1 MHISRKENV
10 NSFCGFLNL
19 GCRKIISCGFFF
31 LGGDTMTLNLIFITV
46 TIRRNAK
53 TLEQQLHDEQV
64 KERFE
69 ELNIKKAELHITH
82 L

>member
-1 MHISRKENV
+1 
-10 NSFCGFLNL
+10 
-19 GCRKIISCGFFF
+19 
-31 LGGDTMTLNLIFITV
+31 MTLNLIFITV

-82 L
+82 LQALLNLKGWMKYDGIVFNQSQ